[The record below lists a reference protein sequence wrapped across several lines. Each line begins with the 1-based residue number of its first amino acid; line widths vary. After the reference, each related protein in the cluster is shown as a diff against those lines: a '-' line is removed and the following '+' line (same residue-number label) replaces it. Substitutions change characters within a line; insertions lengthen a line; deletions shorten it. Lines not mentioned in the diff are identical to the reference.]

1 MVATAKNIK
10 NKSDNKNGEKISWKA
25 FQREYLT
32 REDNFKYEWVN
43 GEVEKTLRFELPN
56 VKSDAQP
63 NATTMHESQFFI
75 LDNLLEFFIQLK
87 IEKGIDG
94 QLIPEGD
101 TFFGSQHRRPD
112 IAYYTKKQIREA
124 KKTQLKQPP
133 QFIIE
138 IISTNDQAN
147 LVNRKM
153 MDYRAV
159 NVPVVWLIYPKLKEV
174 HIYHGKNMVI
184 MDGND
189 ACSAES
195 VIEGFVISVKDV
207 FK

>member
-10 NKSDNKNGEKISWKA
+10 NQADNTAKRKISWAA
-25 FQREYLT
+25 FQRDYLT
-32 REDNFKYEWVN
+32 REDNYKYEWVN

-56 VKSDAQP
+56 AQSDTQP
-63 NATTMHESQFFI
+63 NEKTMHESQFFI

-124 KKTQLKQPP
+124 KKTQLKTPP

-147 LVNRKM
+147 LVHRKM

-189 ACSAES
+189 LCSAKS